1 MPSSSSFNR
10 SLSFLTQGLHTC
22 WSLCLE
28 LPFLDFHIDGS
39 AHHWC
44 LFKSYFPLAFKV
56 AQYSPFLSH
65 HLTLYF
71 CSLIYI
77 CKYFV
82 HTFVC
87 LFIWF
92 LSDPSSRG
100 QDFKKRGDWSAVA
113 THQHLLKDCTDLS
126 IHRQSVVSLSSE
138 VIKPSRLGVRL
149 NLAEEAVWQKTE
161 AKVKEARQAFRAR
174 DPSFSV

>member
-1 MPSSSSFNR
+1 MLIPLPGTAFPRFPHWWLCSSLM
-10 SLSFLTQGLHTC
+10 SLQIPLSP
-22 WSLCLE
+22 CL
-28 LPFLDFHIDGS
+28 
-39 AHHWC
+39 
-44 LFKSYFPLAFKV
+44 KV
-56 AQYSPFLSH
+56 AQYSPSLSH